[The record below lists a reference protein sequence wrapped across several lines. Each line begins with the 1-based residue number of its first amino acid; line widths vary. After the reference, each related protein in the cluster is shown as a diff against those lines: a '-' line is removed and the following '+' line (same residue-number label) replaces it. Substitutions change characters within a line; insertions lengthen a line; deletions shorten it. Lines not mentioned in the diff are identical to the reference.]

1 MTATDRLRV
10 AVIIGSTREG
20 RFAPTV
26 ADWFVARAAEAR
38 PDLAIDVIDLA
49 EADLPLTMT
58 AFGQPRPEPVATLAP
73 RLAEAD
79 AFVIVTPEYNQGY
92 PAPLKNALDY
102 LYAEWLDKPVG
113 FVSYG
118 MTSGGMRAVQQLK
131 PVVSALG
138 MVPVNAAVVVHLR
151 QTVDEHGTFT
161 PGPGI
166 HDAAHGTLDELLRL
180 ASALRTLREPADT
193 AAALG

>member
-1 MTATDRLRV
+1 MPRLN
-10 AVIIGSTREG
+10 VIVSSTRPDRIG
-20 RFAPTV
+20 GTIGTWFA
-26 ADWFVARAAEAR
+26 ALAREHAGFDVHVV
-38 PDLAIDVIDLA
+38 DLAALN
-49 EADLPLTMT
+49 LPFLD
-58 AFGQPRPEPVATLAP
+58 EPVPAVEGEPYRHEHTRRWSALTA
-73 RLAEAD
+73 AAD

-102 LYAEWLDKPVG
+102 LYAEWLDKPVA

-180 ASALRTLREPADT
+180 ASALRTLREPVET
-193 AAALG
+193 AAGLR